1 MLLNEIVSSIIQILL
16 FSIVPF
22 VMVADHSEKKGIFL
36 CMDRFEKSKRHFME
50 KSPCC
55 NKPVYHVSVFT
66 LYLTKDVETA
76 TSEFEG
82 LGISALLPAFVYA
95 VFHTSLPEELLF
107 RGFLLKRL
115 SHPFGFRAANIIQ
128 GLLFGLLHGAMFLI
142 WRALP
147 GRFLLYLSRA
157 ELPLRWDISM
167 RRNRAV
173 LSCRVGLSMQLQ
185 ICCCCCC
192 DVFIGLEEIFN
203 MIRIVYNNLFYH

>member
-22 VMVADHSEKKGIFL
+22 VWWLITAKKKESFYVWIGLKKASGISWESLLVVTSLFI
-36 CMDRFEKSKRHFME
+36 M
-50 KSPCC
+50 
-55 NKPVYHVSVFT
+55 VSVFT

-128 GLLFGLLHGAMFLI
+128 GLLFGLLHGAMFLNLAGLTRTI
-142 WRALP
+142 LIIFVTSGIAFAMGYINEKKSGGSILP
-147 GRFLLYLSRA
+147 S
-157 ELPLRWDISM
+157 W
-167 RRNRAV
+167 
-173 LSCRVGLSMQLQ
+173 
-185 ICCCCCC
+185 
-192 DVFIGLEEIFN
+192 FIHATA
-203 MIRIVYNNLFYH
+203 NLFAAVVAMFSLV

>member
-22 VMVADHSEKKGIFL
+22 IWWLITARKKESFYVWIGLKKASAISW
-36 CMDRFEKSKRHFME
+36 KSLLVVTSLFIM
-50 KSPCC
+50 
-55 NKPVYHVSVFT
+55 VSVFT

-128 GLLFGLLHGAMFLI
+128 GLLFGLLHGAMFLNLAGLTRTI
-142 WRALP
+142 LIIFVTSGIAFAMGYINEKKSGGSILP
-147 GRFLLYLSRA
+147 S
-157 ELPLRWDISM
+157 W
-167 RRNRAV
+167 
-173 LSCRVGLSMQLQ
+173 
-185 ICCCCCC
+185 
-192 DVFIGLEEIFN
+192 FIHATA
-203 MIRIVYNNLFYH
+203 NLFAAVVAMFSLV

>member
-22 VMVADHSEKKGIFL
+22 IWWLITARKKESFYVWIGLKKASAISW
-36 CMDRFEKSKRHFME
+36 KSLLVVTSLFIM
-50 KSPCC
+50 
-55 NKPVYHVSVFT
+55 VSVFT

-128 GLLFGLLHGAMFLI
+128 GLLFGLLLGAMFLNLAGLTRTI
-142 WRALP
+142 LIIFVTSGIAFAMGYINEKKSGGSILP
-147 GRFLLYLSRA
+147 S
-157 ELPLRWDISM
+157 W
-167 RRNRAV
+167 
-173 LSCRVGLSMQLQ
+173 
-185 ICCCCCC
+185 
-192 DVFIGLEEIFN
+192 FIHATA
-203 MIRIVYNNLFYH
+203 NLFAAVVAMFSLV

>member
-22 VMVADHSEKKGIFL
+22 VWWLITARKKESFYVWIGLKKASAISW
-36 CMDRFEKSKRHFME
+36 KSLLVVTSLFIM
-50 KSPCC
+50 
-55 NKPVYHVSVFT
+55 VSVFT

-128 GLLFGLLHGAMFLI
+128 GLLFGLLHGANLAGITRTILI
-142 WRALP
+142 IFVTSGIAFAMGYINEKKSGGSILP
-147 GRFLLYLSRA
+147 S
-157 ELPLRWDISM
+157 W
-167 RRNRAV
+167 
-173 LSCRVGLSMQLQ
+173 
-185 ICCCCCC
+185 
-192 DVFIGLEEIFN
+192 FIHATA
-203 MIRIVYNNLFYH
+203 NLFAAVVAMFSLV

>member
-22 VMVADHSEKKGIFL
+22 VWWLITARKKESFYVWIGLKKASAISW
-36 CMDRFEKSKRHFME
+36 KSLLVVTSLFIM
-50 KSPCC
+50 
-55 NKPVYHVSVFT
+55 VSVFT

-82 LGISALLPAFVYA
+82 LGISALLPVFVYA

-128 GLLFGLLHGAMFLI
+128 GLLFGLLHGAMFLNLAGLTRTI
-142 WRALP
+142 LIIFVTSGIAFAMGYINEKKSGGSILP
-147 GRFLLYLSRA
+147 S
-157 ELPLRWDISM
+157 W
-167 RRNRAV
+167 
-173 LSCRVGLSMQLQ
+173 
-185 ICCCCCC
+185 
-192 DVFIGLEEIFN
+192 FIHATA
-203 MIRIVYNNLFYH
+203 NLFAAVVAMFSLV

>member
-22 VMVADHSEKKGIFL
+22 VWWLITARKKESFYVWIGLKKASAISW
-36 CMDRFEKSKRHFME
+36 KSLLVVTSLFIM
-50 KSPCC
+50 
-55 NKPVYHVSVFT
+55 VSVFT

-128 GLLFGLLHGAMFLI
+128 GLLFGLLHGAMFLNLAGLTRKI
-142 WRALP
+142 LIIFVTSGIAFAMGYINEKKSGGSILP
-147 GRFLLYLSRA
+147 S
-157 ELPLRWDISM
+157 W
-167 RRNRAV
+167 
-173 LSCRVGLSMQLQ
+173 
-185 ICCCCCC
+185 
-192 DVFIGLEEIFN
+192 FIHATA
-203 MIRIVYNNLFYH
+203 NLFAAVVAMFSLV

>member
-22 VMVADHSEKKGIFL
+22 IWWLITARKKESFYVWIGLKKAGAISW
-36 CMDRFEKSKRHFME
+36 KSLLVVTSLFIM
-50 KSPCC
+50 
-55 NKPVYHVSVFT
+55 VSVFT

-128 GLLFGLLHGAMFLI
+128 GLLFGLLHGAMFLNLAGLTRTI
-142 WRALP
+142 LIIFVTSGIAFAMGYINEKKSGGSILP
-147 GRFLLYLSRA
+147 S
-157 ELPLRWDISM
+157 W
-167 RRNRAV
+167 
-173 LSCRVGLSMQLQ
+173 
-185 ICCCCCC
+185 
-192 DVFIGLEEIFN
+192 FIHATA
-203 MIRIVYNNLFYH
+203 NLFAAVVAMFSLV

>member
-22 VMVADHSEKKGIFL
+22 VWWLITARKKESFYVWIGLKKASAISW
-36 CMDRFEKSKRHFME
+36 KSLLVVTSLFIM
-50 KSPCC
+50 
-55 NKPVYHVSVFT
+55 VSVFT

-107 RGFLLKRL
+107 RGVLLKRL

-128 GLLFGLLHGAMFLI
+128 GLLFGLLHGAMFLNLAGLTRTI
-142 WRALP
+142 LIIFVTSGIAFAMGYINEKKSGGSILP
-147 GRFLLYLSRA
+147 SWIIHA
-157 ELPLRWDISM
+157 T
-167 RRNRAV
+167 A
-173 LSCRVGLSMQLQ
+173 
-185 ICCCCCC
+185 
-192 DVFIGLEEIFN
+192 
-203 MIRIVYNNLFYH
+203 NLFAAVVAMFSLV

>member
-22 VMVADHSEKKGIFL
+22 VWWLITARKKESFYVWIGLKKASAISW
-36 CMDRFEKSKRHFME
+36 KSLLVVTSLFIM
-50 KSPCC
+50 
-55 NKPVYHVSVFT
+55 VSVFT

-82 LGISALLPAFVYA
+82 LGISALLTAFVYA

-128 GLLFGLLHGAMFLI
+128 CLLFGLLHGAMFLNLAGLTRTI
-142 WRALP
+142 LIIFVTSGIAFAMGYINEKKSGGAILP
-147 GRFLLYLSRA
+147 SWVIHA
-157 ELPLRWDISM
+157 T
-167 RRNRAV
+167 A
-173 LSCRVGLSMQLQ
+173 
-185 ICCCCCC
+185 
-192 DVFIGLEEIFN
+192 
-203 MIRIVYNNLFYH
+203 NLFAAVVAMFSLV

>member
-22 VMVADHSEKKGIFL
+22 VWWLITARKKESFYVWIGLKKASAISW
-36 CMDRFEKSKRHFME
+36 KSLLVVTSLFIM
-50 KSPCC
+50 
-55 NKPVYHVSVFT
+55 VSVFT

-95 VFHTSLPEELLF
+95 VFHTSLPEELLL

-128 GLLFGLLHGAMFLI
+128 GLLFGLLHGAMFLNLAGLTRTI
-142 WRALP
+142 LIIFVTSGIAFAMGYINEKKSGGSILP
-147 GRFLLYLSRA
+147 S
-157 ELPLRWDISM
+157 W
-167 RRNRAV
+167 
-173 LSCRVGLSMQLQ
+173 
-185 ICCCCCC
+185 
-192 DVFIGLEEIFN
+192 FIHATA
-203 MIRIVYNNLFYH
+203 NLFAAVVAMFSLV

>member
-22 VMVADHSEKKGIFL
+22 VWWLITERKKESFYVWIGLKKASAISW
-36 CMDRFEKSKRHFME
+36 KSLLVVTSLFIM
-50 KSPCC
+50 
-55 NKPVYHVSVFT
+55 VSVFT

-128 GLLFGLLHGAMFLI
+128 GLLFGLLHGAMFLNLAGLTRTI
-142 WRALP
+142 LIIFVTSGIAFAMGYINEKKSGGSILP
-147 GRFLLYLSRA
+147 S
-157 ELPLRWDISM
+157 W
-167 RRNRAV
+167 
-173 LSCRVGLSMQLQ
+173 
-185 ICCCCCC
+185 
-192 DVFIGLEEIFN
+192 FIHATA
-203 MIRIVYNNLFYH
+203 NLFAAVVAMFSLV

>member
-22 VMVADHSEKKGIFL
+22 VWWLITARKKESFYVWIGLKKASAISW
-36 CMDRFEKSKRHFME
+36 KSLLVVTSLFIM
-50 KSPCC
+50 
-55 NKPVYHVSVFT
+55 VSVFT

-115 SHPFGFRAANIIQ
+115 SHPFGFRTANIIQ
-128 GLLFGLLHGAMFLI
+128 GLLFGLLHGAMFLNLAGLTRTI
-142 WRALP
+142 LIIFVTSGIAFAMGYINEKKSGGSILP
-147 GRFLLYLSRA
+147 S
-157 ELPLRWDISM
+157 W
-167 RRNRAV
+167 
-173 LSCRVGLSMQLQ
+173 
-185 ICCCCCC
+185 
-192 DVFIGLEEIFN
+192 FIHATA
-203 MIRIVYNNLFYH
+203 NLFAAVVAMFSLV

>member
-22 VMVADHSEKKGIFL
+22 VWWLITARKKESFYVWIGLKKASAISWESLLVVTSLFI
-36 CMDRFEKSKRHFME
+36 M
-50 KSPCC
+50 
-55 NKPVYHVSVFT
+55 VSVFT

-128 GLLFGLLHGAMFLI
+128 GLLFGLLHGAMFLNLAGLTRTI
-142 WRALP
+142 LIIFVTSGIAFAMGYINEKKSGGSILP
-147 GRFLLYLSRA
+147 S
-157 ELPLRWDISM
+157 W
-167 RRNRAV
+167 
-173 LSCRVGLSMQLQ
+173 
-185 ICCCCCC
+185 
-192 DVFIGLEEIFN
+192 FIHATA
-203 MIRIVYNNLFYH
+203 NLFAAVVAMFSLV

>member
-22 VMVADHSEKKGIFL
+22 VWWLITARKKESFYVWIGLKKASAISW
-36 CMDRFEKSKRHFME
+36 KSLLVVTSLFIM
-50 KSPCC
+50 
-55 NKPVYHVSVFT
+55 VSVFT

-128 GLLFGLLHGAMFLI
+128 GLLFGLLHGAMFLNLAGLTRKI
-142 WRALP
+142 LIIFVTSGIAFAMGYINEKKSGGSILP
-147 GRFLLYLSRA
+147 S
-157 ELPLRWDISM
+157 W
-167 RRNRAV
+167 
-173 LSCRVGLSMQLQ
+173 
-185 ICCCCCC
+185 
-192 DVFIGLEEIFN
+192 FIHATA
-203 MIRIVYNNLFYH
+203 NLFAAVVAMFSLVQRC